1 MASNFVSVSDT
12 KFIAMDTVASVEIVS
27 SKQNHPKS
35 SRQQEWVDVEITT
48 KRGEKYTRQDLTIQ
62 ELNDILS
69 A

>member
-27 SKQNHPKS
+27 SKKTGRLASHH
-35 SRQQEWVDVEITT
+35 REWVDVEITT
-48 KRGEKYTRQDLTIQ
+48 KRGEKYMRQDLTLQ